1 MFVVKKKNC
10 KKKLLVKKKF
20 GSKNVGKHFFVKK
33 NFGQKIFGLKN
44 FQSKKIWSKIDSI
57 TYHKIEVYSKNVRG

>member
-1 MFVVKKKNC
+1 MFVV

-20 GSKNVGKHFFVKK
+20 GPKNVGKLFFVKNK
-33 NFGQKIFGLKN
+33 FGQKIFGLKN

>member
-1 MFVVKKKNC
+1 MFVVKKKFWL
-10 KKKLLVKKKF
+10 KKVVGQKKF
-20 GSKNVGKHFFVKK
+20 GPKNVGKHFFVKK